1 MFKMRQLFLY
11 LFILTINL
19 LLLHCG
25 GGDLAGGSE
34 VWGRVASAEI
44 SGVPDVTV
52 KLYQND
58 GEYLKDSAIEI
69 TTTDKNGIYYFND
82 IKPGSYAISGID
94 RLSKQVFFRTN
105 IDYNSVSVEL
115 CDTLKLAG
123 ELLLRFKGMG
133 DVSLTGI
140 VGFIPGTPYFN
151 FVEYDS
157 LLIVN
162 MAPGSYECKVAVQTV
177 GFLPV
182 ITSRFQ
188 IEPGKKTIIE
198 IILENDPSKEL
209 PVPKNLALEGIIDTL
224 SGKAILKWDTVK
236 VSDLKGY
243 QIYRGTHPDS
253 ITSLVRSTKNTFDTV
268 DLVVDTTGKSINNYF
283 QVRSVDT
290 LGNLSYVGSYV
301 TVSAPSPLTV
311 KTIISD
317 TLIGTHGSLY
327 MGDTAVI
334 VITGKNGGRLIDSIT
349 WAIGKQ
355 DSVIL
360 KKACGGVHQ
369 FVDTMKFVWKDSLA
383 KTWYISAVDNSGA
396 VVTVVKRVVGSGMY
410 PPDTWQ
416 ILPAKLSMGRQFLTV
431 VTDGI
436 KIYTFGGYQETIDL
450 RSHIK
455 KRKPFD
461 LIESFCPDSNSSFI
475 TGKMKIS
482 RYSHSSVFYNGK
494 IYSIGGDS
502 PSNKVFSIEVY
513 DPVTQ
518 QSTIIGTLPYIRFGS
533 SVLVVGNE
541 IIMVGGSIISD
552 TISMRSYVTGSIDE
566 INISTAQQGKIE
578 VHHLGD
584 LLIPR
589 SDHSAVVY
597 NDQIIVMGGLDTNSS
612 SSLANVEC
620 FNPVANTHA
629 LLPDLKVPRCQFSTA
644 VVNEK
649 LFVFG
654 GCVTDTKYLNSVEA
668 LDLENPSGWQIL
680 HNMAKARYGMATVVH
695 NGKIFMMGGTVI
707 NNDGSTETDTTIN
720 IYYP

>member
-1 MFKMRQLFLY
+1 
-11 LFILTINL
+11 
-19 LLLHCG
+19 
-25 GGDLAGGSE
+25 
-34 VWGRVASAEI
+34 
-44 SGVPDVTV
+44 
-52 KLYQND
+52 
-58 GEYLKDSAIEI
+58 
-69 TTTDKNGIYYFND
+69 
-82 IKPGSYAISGID
+82 
-94 RLSKQVFFRTN
+94 
-105 IDYNSVSVEL
+105 
-115 CDTLKLAG
+115 
-123 ELLLRFKGMG
+123 
-133 DVSLTGI
+133 
-140 VGFIPGTPYFN
+140 
-151 FVEYDS
+151 
-157 LLIVN
+157 
-162 MAPGSYECKVAVQTV
+162 
-177 GFLPV
+177 
-182 ITSRFQ
+182 
-188 IEPGKKTIIE
+188 
-198 IILENDPSKEL
+198 
-209 PVPKNLALEGIIDTL
+209 
-224 SGKAILKWDTVK
+224 
-236 VSDLKGY
+236 
-243 QIYRGTHPDS
+243 
-253 ITSLVRSTKNTFDTV
+253 
-268 DLVVDTTGKSINNYF
+268 
-283 QVRSVDT
+283 
-290 LGNLSYVGSYV
+290 
-301 TVSAPSPLTV
+301 
-311 KTIISD
+311 
-317 TLIGTHGSLY
+317 
-327 MGDTAVI
+327 
-334 VITGKNGGRLIDSIT
+334 
-349 WAIGKQ
+349 
-355 DSVIL
+355 
-360 KKACGGVHQ
+360 
-369 FVDTMKFVWKDSLA
+369 
-383 KTWYISAVDNSGA
+383 
-396 VVTVVKRVVGSGMY
+396 
-410 PPDTWQ
+410 
-416 ILPAKLSMGRQFLTV
+416 
-431 VTDGI
+431 
-436 KIYTFGGYQETIDL
+436 
-450 RSHIK
+450 
-455 KRKPFD
+455 
-461 LIESFCPDSNSSFI
+461 
-475 TGKMKIS
+475 
-482 RYSHSSVFYNGK
+482 VFYNGK